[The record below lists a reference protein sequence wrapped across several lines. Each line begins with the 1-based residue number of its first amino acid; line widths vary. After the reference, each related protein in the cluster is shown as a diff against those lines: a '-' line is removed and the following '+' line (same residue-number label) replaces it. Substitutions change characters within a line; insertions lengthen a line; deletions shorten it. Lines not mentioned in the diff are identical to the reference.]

1 MILIFTTTKVND
13 VDDDDDG
20 ESAPVK
26 YQVGDKPTAPKTQY
40 LDPNHTHFLLVDNS
54 QLNMFGGEIK
64 LRFRFE
70 REMFEGSGETTTTTR
85 TRAPVPTVVV
95 VVEGGPNTVKCV
107 LESLEANIPILVLDV
122 RF

>member
-1 MILIFTTTKVND
+1 M
-13 VDDDDDG
+13 
-20 ESAPVK
+20 
-26 YQVGDKPTAPKTQY
+26 GDKPTVPKTQY

-70 REMFEGSGETTTTTR
+70 REMFEGGGET

-107 LESLEANIPILVLDV
+107 LESLGANIPVLVLDV